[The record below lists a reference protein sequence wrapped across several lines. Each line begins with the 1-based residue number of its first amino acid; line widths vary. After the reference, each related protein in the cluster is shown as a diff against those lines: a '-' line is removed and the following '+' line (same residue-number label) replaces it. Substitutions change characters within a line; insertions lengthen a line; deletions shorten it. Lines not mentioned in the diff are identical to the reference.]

1 MNGERQMLG
10 TSKMKFKKVISI
22 YLMRSKRMTEKEEEK
37 NYFANSLQ
45 ILYILHILHV
55 VPIYCPQNTNLQK
68 VNRIVLLCSFYLQYH
83 PTRVVET
90 LGFFEGR
97 EERNPRGCAVVV
109 FFLSFFLFSSSV
121 CIDTITM
128 LPNTGVL
135 INISTK
141 AFMRGSKIQTLKPLC
156 TCEWKKRI
164 SIKSPPSL

>member
-1 MNGERQMLG
+1 
-10 TSKMKFKKVISI
+10 
-22 YLMRSKRMTEKEEEK
+22 MRSQRMTEKEEEK
-37 NYFANSLQ
+37 MTLQ
-45 ILYILHILHV
+45 IPYKYFLHILHA

-156 TCEWKKRI
+156 TCE
-164 SIKSPPSL
+164 